1 MSYIEKEIGERLIER
16 IYITTETPSAI
27 LALLFLAISL
37 GLISPKIKINIVI
50 IAVAK
55 ATEEPLF
62 PK

>member
-1 MSYIEKEIGERLIER
+1 VNIIER
-16 IYITTETPSAI
+16 TYIITETPSAI